1 MNSVTQ
7 LSDVLTQRMKSTTIL
22 VGRWTVAV
30 LIAAVYIAV
39 PRAAAVDALLLHD
52 TYVDAARASTNY
64 GTNSD
69 LRVVKTS
76 NGMMRAFL
84 KFSIDTL
91 PTGTS
96 AADVKQAR
104 LRLWVS
110 SGSATTG
117 AITLSPV
124 TSAWTEATL
133 TSSSRSSLTFG
144 SPRSADLPI
153 RGTGTFLSIDVT
165 DFVQAWVGGT
175 LLNYGFQIEASATTP
190 SLDVYFDSKESTET
204 SHEPQLEIV
213 LAGPAGPQ
221 GELGPQGATGLQG
234 PTGPEGAT
242 GAAGPKGDVGNM
254 GPVGPQGPAG
264 AAAVWP
270 RRILPQGDLLMGEF
284 TQGPTP

>member
-1 MNSVTQ
+1 MNSVTS
-7 LSDVLTQRMKSTTIL
+7 LPDVLPQRMKSTTACL
-22 VGRWTVAV
+22 DRWTIAVMIVAV
-30 LIAAVYIAV
+30 FSAA
-39 PRAAAVDALLLHD
+39 PRASAVDALLLHD

-91 PTGTS
+91 PTGTA

-117 AITLSPV
+117 AITLLPV
-124 TSAWTEATL
+124 TSPWTEATL
-133 TSSSRSSLTFG
+133 TSSSRSSLSFG

-153 RGTGTFLSIDVT
+153 RSTGTFLSIDVT
-165 DFVQAWVGGT
+165 DFVQAWLAGT
-175 LLNYGFQIEASATTP
+175 LPNHGFQIEASAATP

-221 GELGPQGATGLQG
+221 GVPGPQGATGAQG
-234 PTGPEGAT
+234 PTGPEGAA
-242 GAAGPKGDVGNM
+242 GATGPKGDAGDM

-270 RRILPQGDLLMGEF
+270 TRILPQGDLSMGEF